1 MNSIRQLLGVP
12 WVDDKTAVQALCST
26 SELRQDHDTV
36 SLLLCRDVLVGHQVH
51 TVACRRHETDIR
63 DSVERNKLVERDRL
77 VHEVDG
83 HELDSAELAV
93 DASYELIDDSTEVLV
108 LLDVLSRRNGDL
120 YKHDL
125 TDPFGMLCEEHLE
138 SVQLL
143 WYTLDVV
150 EAINTNDELHTLE
163 LLLEGCYPLLYLGLL
178 ETLVELL
185 GIDTDGESAD
195 SNDLALELDS
205 VWCCGKSPGP
215 S

>member
-1 MNSIRQLLGVP
+1 M
-12 WVDDKTAVQALCST
+12 
-26 SELRQDHDTV
+26 
-36 SLLLCRDVLVGHQVH
+36 
-51 TVACRRHETDIR
+51 
-63 DSVERNKLVERDRL
+63 
-77 VHEVDG
+77 HEVDG

-93 DASYELIDDSTEVLV
+93 DATNKLIDDCTEVLV

-125 TDPFGMLCEEHLE
+125 ADPFGMLCEEDLE

-150 EAINTNDELHTLE
+150 EAINTYDELHTLE
-163 LLLEGCYPLLYLGLL
+163 LLLQGCYPLLYLGLL

-195 SNDLALELDS
+195 SNDLALEFDS
-205 VWCCGKSPGP
+205 VWCCGKSPDL